1 VEGPDV
7 LYFDVPAP
15 ERPADARWEG
25 VTMAYELVQVIA
37 SCGVHDD
44 VAPNTLEAFEA
55 AIRAGCD
62 MTETD
67 FRRCAEG
74 VIVFHDAEAG
84 GRPVAEM
91 TRREIHRAA
100 GVLPPTLDEFIECCR
115 DRIRVDLELKEDGL
129 EEAVLEA
136 LAPCFRPDQ
145 FLITSFYSTVLGRVR
160 ALSPEAPTGLLTIR
174 GLPQYFAAHPEWA
187 DYRRPEEIFNEVR
200 RLGANYLLP
209 DYNDLDL
216 LTAAGPAGIDTI
228 AWGVDT
234 EQHMRSVLAATHL
247 RGIITSEPHLLR
259 QVLHEAPV

>member
-1 VEGPDV
+1 
-7 LYFDVPAP
+7 
-15 ERPADARWEG
+15 
-25 VTMAYELVQVIA
+25 MAYELVQVIA

-44 VAPNTLEAFEA
+44 AAPNTLAAFEA

-84 GRPVAEM
+84 GRPVAGM
-91 TRREIHRAA
+91 TRRQIERAA

-115 DRIRVDLELKEDGL
+115 GRIRVDLELKEDGL

-136 LAPCFRPDQ
+136 LAPSFRPDQ
-145 FLITSFYSTVLGRVR
+145 FVITSFYSSVLGRVR
-160 ALSPEAPTGLLTIR
+160 ALSPAAPTGLLTIR
-174 GLPQYFAAHPEWA
+174 GLPQYFEAHPDWT
-187 DYRRPEEIFNEVR
+187 DYRRPREVFDEVR

-209 DYNDLDL
+209 DYNDLEL
-216 LTAAGPAGIDTI
+216 LMAAGPAGIDTI

-234 EQHMRSVLAATHL
+234 AHHMRSVLPATRL
-247 RGIITSEPHLLR
+247 RGIITSRPSLLR
-259 QVLHEAPV
+259 QVLHEGPGGPESTR